1 MTAAGGVTI
10 TRTARP
16 FDPAEL
22 TGIAE
27 LVDRRRGG
35 VLSSGME
42 YPGRYTRWHMA
53 YVNPPVEIACRGRM
67 VTARALNDRGQV
79 LMPVI
84 RAAMLRAG
92 VERPVPSPDGTS
104 PADAAES
111 PDGTRPGSAAD
122 PATDNS
128 NRRGALDT
136 VTVDVPEGEGTF
148 TEEERSRR
156 PTVFSVLRE
165 ITAAFGCV
173 DPHLGLYG
181 AFGYDLAFQ
190 FEPVHLSIDRTDGQR
205 DLVLHLPDEIW
216 VVDLRREEAIRYSYE
231 FAVGPDV
238 TAGGAST
245 EGLPRETAATPE
257 LATGSGKLPP
267 QPVDGRYASVVRQA
281 KERFKRGDL
290 FEVVPGHTFYER
302 CASPSRFYERLRERN
317 PAPFEFLFNL
327 GDGEYLVGASP
338 EMYVRVNGDRV
349 ETCPISGTVARGAD
363 PMEDAANI
371 ARLLGSAKEESELT
385 MCTDVDRNDK
395 SRVCVPGSVQVIGR
409 RQIEMYS
416 RLIHTVDHIE
426 GRLRSGFDAL
436 DAFLTHMW
444 AVTVTGAPKAW
455 AMQFIEDNE
464 DSRRRW
470 YGGAV
475 GKIGFDGSMNTGLT
489 LRTAH
494 ISGGTAAVRVGATLL
509 YDSDPESEER
519 ETHIKARALV
529 ETLREVEEARMAAE
543 RAVTDP
549 TEAEVAACG
558 SADYQGSPAAVPA
571 ARPLRVLLVDHQDSF
586 VHTLA
591 DYFRQ
596 HKAEVTTLRAGFPA
610 ALLDEIAPDLVV
622 LSPGPGRPADF
633 RCDELLTELDA
644 RRLPAFGVCL
654 GLQAMVEHA
663 GGELSLLPEPQHGK
677 PGRVQVRGE
686 EKSVLFPGLPG
697 EFTAARYHSLFAK
710 EPDVKGG
717 FTVTATT
724 PDGAVMAIEDTEA
737 GRWGVQFHP
746 ESILTAAG
754 RCGHQVI
761 ANVLEHCRAR
771 AGAST

>member
-1 MTAAGGVTI
+1 MTPDSFTVGGGVTI
-10 TRTARP
+10 TRTTSV

-22 TGIAE
+22 TSIAG

-42 YPGRYTRWHMA
+42 YPGRYTRWHLA
-53 YVNPPVEIACRGRM
+53 YVNPPVEIACRGRQ
-67 VTARALNDRGQV
+67 VTARALNERGLV
-79 LMPVI
+79 LMPAI
-84 RAAMLRAG
+84 RDAMLRVGIEQPELSLDGRAFAG
-92 VERPVPSPDGTS
+92 E
-104 PADAAES
+104 A
-111 PDGTRPGSAAD
+111 
-122 PATDNS
+122 
-128 NRRGALDT
+128 
-136 VTVDVPEGEGTF
+136 VTVHVPEGEGTF
-148 TEEERSRR
+148 TEEQRSRR

-165 ITAAFGCV
+165 VSAAFGCA

-190 FEPVHLSIDRTDGQR
+190 FEPVRLAIDRSDDQR

-231 FAVGPDV
+231 FTVGNAA
-238 TAGGAST
+238 TA
-245 EGLPRETAATPE
+245 GLPRETEATPE
-257 LATGSGKLPP
+257 LAPGAAPLPP
-267 QPVDGRYASVVRQA
+267 QPAPGRYATVVDQA

-290 FEVVPGHTFYER
+290 FEVVPGHVFYER

-327 GDGEYLVGASP
+327 GDGEFLVGASP

-349 ETCPISGTVARGAD
+349 ETCPISGTIARGAD
-363 PMEDAANI
+363 PLEDAVNI

-426 GRLRSGFDAL
+426 GRLRPGFDAL

-464 DSRRRW
+464 DSSRRW

-489 LRTAH
+489 LRTAR
-494 ISGGTAAVRVGATLL
+494 ISGGLAAVRVGATLL
-509 YDSDPESEER
+509 YDSDPDSEER
-519 ETHIKARALV
+519 ETHIKARALL

-543 RAVTDP
+543 QALTGP
-549 TEAEVAACG
+549 TAAEITASG
-558 SADYQGSPAAVPA
+558 SADYPEGPLPADGS
-571 ARPLRVLLVDHQDSF
+571 RPLRVLLVDHQDSF

-596 HKAEVTTLRAGFPA
+596 HDAEVTTLRAGFPA

-633 RCDELLTELDA
+633 NCDELLTELDA
-644 RRLPAFGVCL
+644 RSLPAFGVCL

-677 PGRVQVRGE
+677 PGLVRVRGE
-686 EKSVLFPGLPG
+686 QPSALFGGLPA
-697 EFTAARYHSLFAK
+697 EFTAARYHSLYAR
-710 EPDVKGG
+710 ETDVKGG
-717 FTVTATT
+717 FTVTAALR
-724 PDGAVMAIEDTEA
+724 PADGTDGSDGVVMAIEDDAA
-737 GRWGVQFHP
+737 GRWAVQFHP

-754 RCGHQVI
+754 RSGHQII
-761 ANVLEHCRAR
+761 ANVLARAR
-771 AGAST
+771 ARAAASA

>member
-1 MTAAGGVTI
+1 MTPDSFTVGAGVTI
-10 TRTARP
+10 TRTAGV

-22 TGIAE
+22 TRVAQ

-42 YPGRYTRWHMA
+42 YPGRYTRWHLA
-53 YVNPPVEIACRGRM
+53 YVNPPVEIACRGRH
-67 VTARALNDRGQV
+67 VTARALNERGLV

-84 RAAMLRAG
+84 RDAMLRVGTAQPGLSPGAG
-92 VERPVPSPDGTS
+92 D
-104 PADAAES
+104 PAD
-111 PDGTRPGSAAD
+111 
-122 PATDNS
+122 
-128 NRRGALDT
+128 GALT
-136 VTVDVPEGEGTF
+136 VYVPEGEGTF

-165 ITAAFGCV
+165 ISDVFGCA

-190 FEPVHLSIDRTDGQR
+190 FEPVRLAIDRADDQR

-216 VVDLRREEAIRYSYE
+216 VVDLRREEAVRYSYE
-231 FAVGPDV
+231 FTV
-238 TAGGAST
+238 AGGAST
-245 EGLPRETAATPE
+245 AGLPRETAATPE
-257 LATGSGKLPP
+257 LAPGGALPP
-267 QPVDGRYASVVRQA
+267 QPVPGRYATVVEQA
-281 KERFKRGDL
+281 KERFKCGDL
-290 FEVVPGHTFYER
+290 FEVVPGHVFYER

-327 GDGEYLVGASP
+327 GDGEFLVGASP
-338 EMYVRVNGDRV
+338 EMFVRVNGDRV
-349 ETCPISGTVARGAD
+349 ETCPISGTIARGAD
-363 PMEDAANI
+363 PLEDAANI

-426 GRLRSGFDAL
+426 GRLRPGFDAL

-464 DSRRRW
+464 ESRRRW

-475 GKIGFDGSMNTGLT
+475 GKVGFDGSMNTGLT
-489 LRTAH
+489 LRTAR
-494 ISGGTAAVRVGATLL
+494 ISGGVAAVRVGATLL
-509 YDSDPESEER
+509 YDSDPESEEQ
-519 ETHIKARALV
+519 ETHIKARALL

-543 RAVTDP
+543 RAVTGP
-549 TEAEVAACG
+549 TETEIAASG
-558 SADYQGSPAAVPA
+558 SADYPERPLAAPGP
-571 ARPLRVLLVDHQDSF
+571 RPLRVLLVDHQDSF

-596 HKAEVTTLRAGFPA
+596 HGAQVTTLRFGFPA
-610 ALLDEIAPDLVV
+610 VLLDEIAPDLVV

-633 RCDELLTELDA
+633 KCDALLTELDA
-644 RRLPAFGVCL
+644 RSLPVFGVCL

-677 PGRVQVRGE
+677 PGQIQVRRGHG
-686 EKSVLFPGLPG
+686 SALFAGLPA
-697 EFTAARYHSLFAK
+697 EFTAARYHSLYAK

-717 FTVTATT
+717 FTVTAALR
-724 PDGAVMAIEDTEA
+724 PADGSDTVVMAIEDDAA
-737 GRWGVQFHP
+737 GRWAVQFHP

-754 RCGHQVI
+754 RSGHQII
-761 ANVLEHCRAR
+761 ANVLASCRAR
-771 AGAST
+771 AAA